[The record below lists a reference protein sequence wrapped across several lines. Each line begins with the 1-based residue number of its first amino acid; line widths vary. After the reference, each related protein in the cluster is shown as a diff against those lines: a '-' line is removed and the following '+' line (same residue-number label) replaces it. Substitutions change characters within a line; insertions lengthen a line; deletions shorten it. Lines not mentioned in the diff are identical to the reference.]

1 MKNSDVELIKEML
14 QMQAKLDKAIMD
26 EYGLDKI
33 DEEKLRFAI
42 LDEVGELTHELKAN
56 WCWWK
61 KSQAPV
67 DRKKVLEELVDI
79 WHFVLIHVN
88 VNLKGTRYF
97 DHYTLDE
104 INRIL
109 NTYRV
114 LIESDGLSLALGNLL
129 MSPKGRILQLIAI
142 SEYIGFNIQ
151 QIYEAYCDKNK
162 VNYQRLKEGY

>member
-14 QMQAKLDKAIMD
+14 QMQERLNDAIMN
-26 EYGLDKI
+26 EYHLTEI
-33 DEEKLRFAI
+33 TTEQINMAT
-42 LDEVGELTHELKAN
+42 LDEVGEFVHELKGN

-61 KSQAPV
+61 KTQAPV

-97 DHYTLDE
+97 DCHTLDE
-104 INRIL
+104 INKIL
-109 NTYRV
+109 NVYCK

-129 MSPKGRILQLIAI
+129 MSPKGRLLQLIAI
-142 SEYIGFNIQ
+142 SVYIGFDIKQ
-151 QIYEAYCDKNK
+151 VYQAYCDKNK

>member
-1 MKNSDVELIKEML
+1 MKITDIELIKEML
-14 QMQAKLDKAIMD
+14 VMQERLNDAIMK
-26 EYGLDKI
+26 EYHLTEI
-33 DEEKLRFAI
+33 TTEQINMAT
-42 LDEVGELTHELKAN
+42 LDEIGELNHELKAN